1 MLELD
6 RIAEQ
11 RINEALERGEFDAL
25 PGAGLPLE
33 LDDDSMVP
41 PELRAS
47 YRVLKNNGLA
57 PEPVRARHELLD
69 AIEAECTAED
79 IDTKRHAVR
88 RFAVLSL
95 QLERQGIGAA
105 ELDQYR
111 RQIVE
116 RLSQTDRGQHP
127 QSDD

>member
-1 MLELD
+1 MRQVPFSGRALWAQQPGLC
-6 RIAEQ
+6 
-11 RINEALERGEFDAL
+11 RING
-25 PGAGLPLE
+25 P
-33 LDDDSMVP
+33 SW
-41 PELRAS
+41 
-47 YRVLKNNGLA
+47 GLA
-57 PEPVRARHELLD
+57 PEDAEPDGWRRRALCPRHELLD

-88 RFAVLSL
+88 RLAVLSL